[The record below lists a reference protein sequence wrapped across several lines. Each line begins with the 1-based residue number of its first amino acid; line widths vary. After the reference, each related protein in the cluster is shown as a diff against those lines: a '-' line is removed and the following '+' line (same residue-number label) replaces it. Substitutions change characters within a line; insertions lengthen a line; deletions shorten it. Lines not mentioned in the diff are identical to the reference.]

1 MYYRDD
7 GGLGCLIGIFIML
20 ILMSAVMAIILSPVF
35 WIVVGILVLFQAI
48 SKRFGRRRSDES
60 KQYYY
65 SETRSYHR
73 DDSASKELEDEFTK
87 DAVDVDV
94 EVISDDK

>member
-1 MYYRDD
+1 
-7 GGLGCLIGIFIML
+7 ML
-20 ILMSAVMAIILSPVF
+20 ILLSAVMAIILSPVF

-48 SKRFGRRRSDES
+48 SKRFGRLRSDES

>member
-1 MYYRDD
+1 MR
-7 GGLGCLIGIFIML
+7 CTIVIFIML
-20 ILMSAVMAIILSPVF
+20 ILLSAVMAIILSPVF